1 MEVGRLH
8 FTGRNALTEL
18 FSEWV
23 EETFPAYAYHPSRHH
38 PPAKTR
44 TFLAFVASLREKVV

>member
-18 FSEWV
+18 FPDWG
-23 EETFPAYAYHPSRHH
+23 EEIFPAHVYHPSRHH

-44 TFLAFVASLREKVV
+44 AFLAFVASLREKAV